1 MDSFSDRLREE
12 RTRMSANQSEF
23 AQIGGVQKNAQIK
36 YEKGERSPDA
46 DYLQRLST
54 HGVDVLYLLTGHRDG
69 QKKVSRSTENQLIYA
84 IASLLYL
91 GKYDEELEPIYSML
105 QDEHRTEGDSSGSRN
120 ALRDWLTKSPF
131 VILNP
136 LELEDLIERLEFTL
150 DITDKVLS
158 CRDKAEAIMSLFRQS
173 KELPKGQRL
182 GMERF
187 KAVVDRNGVPKPKG

>member
-1 MDSFSDRLREE
+1 MDSFQDRLKEE

-46 DYLQRLST
+46 DYLQRIAA

-69 QKKVSRSTENQLIYA
+69 QKKVSRSTENQLIFA
-84 IASLLYL
+84 IASQLYL
-91 GKYDEELEPIYSML
+91 GKYDDELEPIYYQL
-105 QDEHRTEGDSSGSRN
+105 QEEHRTDGDSSGSRN
-120 ALRDWLTKSPF
+120 ALRAWLAKSPY

-150 DITDKVLS
+150 DITDKMLS

-182 GMERF
+182 GMEKF
-187 KAVVDRNGVPKPKG
+187 KEIVDRYGVSKSKG

>member
-1 MDSFSDRLREE
+1 MDSFSDRLKEE
-12 RTRMSANQSEF
+12 RTRLSANQSEF

-46 DYLQRLST
+46 EYLQRIAA
-54 HGVDVLYLLTGHRDG
+54 HGADVLYLLTGHRDG
-69 QKKVSRSTENQLIYA
+69 QKKVSISTENQLIYA

-91 GKYDEELEPIYSML
+91 GKFDDELEPIYHQL
-105 QDEHRTEGDSSGSRN
+105 QEEQRTDGDNSGSRI
-120 ALRDWLTKSPF
+120 ALRAWLTKSPF

-158 CRDKAEAIMSLFRQS
+158 CRDKAEAVMSLFRQS

-182 GMERF
+182 GMEKF

>member
-1 MDSFSDRLREE
+1 MNSFSDRLKEE

-46 DYLQRLST
+46 DYLQRIAA

-69 QKKVSRSTENQLIYA
+69 QKKVSISTENQLIYA

-91 GKYDEELEPIYSML
+91 GKYDDELEPIYHQL
-105 QDEHRTEGDSSGSRN
+105 QEELRTDGDSSGSRN
-120 ALRDWLTKSPF
+120 ALRAWLTKSPF

-158 CRDKAEAIMSLFRQS
+158 CRDKAEAVMSLFRQS

-182 GMERF
+182 RMEKF
-187 KAVVDRNGVPKPKG
+187 KAIVDRNGIPKPNG